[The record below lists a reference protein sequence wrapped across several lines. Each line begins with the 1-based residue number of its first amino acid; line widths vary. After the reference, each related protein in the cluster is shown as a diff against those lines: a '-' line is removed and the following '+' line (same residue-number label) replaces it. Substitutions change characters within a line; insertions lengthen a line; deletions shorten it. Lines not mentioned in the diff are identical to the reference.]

1 MKVICL
7 IPARMGSSRFPGKPL
22 KNIKGLPM
30 IEHVYKR
37 TRLSKTVNKVAVAT
51 PDKEISDFVKSFG
64 GNVIM
69 TSPSHE
75 RASDRCAE
83 ALLIEEKKDNLIY
96 DIVVMVQGDEPLVHP
111 RMIDDA
117 VNEIQNDINIKVV
130 NLLGNLT
137 EEEYK
142 NKNIIKVIVNKKND
156 AIYFSRISIP
166 YSKKLDLSLVGKQI
180 CVIPFRR
187 DFLLDYSNLKPSPL
201 EIAESIDM
209 LRVLEYGYDV
219 RMTPCELVSHPVD
232 VEEDI
237 IRVEKLLDK
246 DEIYQKGY

>member
-37 TRLSKTVNKVAVAT
+37 TRLSNSVNKVAVAT
-51 PDKEISDFVKSFG
+51 PDKEISDYVKSFG

-117 VNEIQNDINIKVV
+117 VNEIHSDSNIKVV

-156 AIYFSRISIP
+156 AIYFSRVSIP

-180 CVIPFRR
+180 CIIPFRR

-237 IRVEKLLDK
+237 ICVEKLLDK

>member
-37 TRLSKTVNKVAVAT
+37 TRLSNSVNKVAVAT
-51 PDKEISDFVKSFG
+51 PDKEISDYVKSFG

-83 ALLIEEKKDNLIY
+83 ALLIEEKKDNIIY

-117 VNEIQNDINIKVV
+117 VNEIHSDSNIKVV

-156 AIYFSRISIP
+156 AIYFSRVSIP

-180 CVIPFRR
+180 CIIPFRR

-237 IRVEKLLDK
+237 ICVEKLLDK

>member
-142 NKNIIKVIVNKKND
+142 NKNIIKVIVNKKNN

>member
-37 TRLSKTVNKVAVAT
+37 TRLSNSVNKVAVAT
-51 PDKEISDFVKSFG
+51 PDKEISDYVKSFG

-83 ALLIEEKKDNLIY
+83 ALLIEEKKDNIIY

-117 VNEIQNDINIKVV
+117 VNEIHSDSNIKVV
-130 NLLGNLT
+130 NLLGNLR

-156 AIYFSRISIP
+156 AIYFSRVSIP

-180 CVIPFRR
+180 CIIPFRR

-237 IRVEKLLDK
+237 ICVEKLLDK

>member
-22 KNIKGLPM
+22 KNIKGFPM

-37 TRLSKTVNKVAVAT
+37 TRLSNSVNKVAVAT
-51 PDKEISDFVKSFG
+51 PDKEISDYVKSFG

-117 VNEIQNDINIKVV
+117 VNEIHSDSNIKVV
-130 NLLGNLT
+130 L
-137 EEEYK
+137 
-142 NKNIIKVIVNKKND
+142 IV
-156 AIYFSRISIP
+156 
-166 YSKKLDLSLVGKQI
+166 
-180 CVIPFRR
+180 
-187 DFLLDYSNLKPSPL
+187 LK
-201 EIAESIDM
+201 
-209 LRVLEYGYDV
+209 RN
-219 RMTPCELVSHPVD
+219 R
-232 VEEDI
+232 
-237 IRVEKLLDK
+237 K
-246 DEIYQKGY
+246 